1 MKSYILLGVMSIL
14 LFLTNCKRVNED
26 HHHPVDGE
34 ETATNHNEV
43 NFCAHKAEELG
54 FKTAIVQPTS
64 FQQVIKT
71 GGRIIAAQ
79 GKEATAS
86 ATISGIVSL
95 THTLVEG
102 VKVNQGTPLAKISS
116 KNTTEGEPYEKARI
130 AFEAAKSEYDRT
142 APLAKKKIISE
153 REFNPIKQTYE
164 EAKLAYDA
172 MQKYSSPSGQN
183 IPSPIQGYVKNIW
196 VKEGDYVEMGQ
207 PIASVTQTQHL
218 YLSAEVAERY
228 YNQLPYITSANFKTP
243 YQEECFSLEALNGK
257 LLSVGKSTKENANF
271 IPLTFAFENIKNIV
285 PGAYMDVYLLSQP
298 IPNQLVIP
306 LTALIEEQ
314 GLFHI
319 YVQLDEETYL
329 KKEVQLGMNNGNE
342 VQILS
347 GLHPND
353 KVIIK
358 GAQQLKLASAS
369 GAIPAHTHDH

>member
-1 MKSYILLGVMSIL
+1 MKFYILLGVMSAL
-14 LFLTNCKRVNED
+14 LFLTNCKRTEEN
-26 HHHPVDGE
+26 HHHHDE
-34 ETATNHNEV
+34 EEIEAKHNEV

-54 FKTAIVQPTS
+54 FQTRVIQPTN
-64 FQQVIKT
+64 FQHVIKT

-95 THTLVEG
+95 PHTLVEG
-102 VKVNQGTPLAKISS
+102 VKVNQGTPLANISS

-130 AFEAAKSEYDRT
+130 AFKSAKSEYDRT
-142 APLAKKKIISE
+142 QPLATKKIVSE
-153 REFNPIKQTYE
+153 KEFNQIKQTYE
-164 EAKLAYDA
+164 EAKLAFDA
-172 MQKYSSPSGQN
+172 MQRYNSPTGQN
-183 IPSPIQGYVKNIW
+183 IPAPIQGYVKNIW

-228 YNQLPYITSANFKTP
+228 YDQLPYITSANFKTP
-243 YQEECFSLEALNGK
+243 YQDECFSLETLNGK

-271 IPLTFAFENIKNIV
+271 IPLTFSFENIKNIV
-285 PGAYMDVYLLSQP
+285 PGAYMDVFLLSHP

-306 LTALIEEQ
+306 LSALIEEQ

-319 YVQLDEETYL
+319 YIQLDEETYL
-329 KKEVQLGMNNGNE
+329 KKEVKLGMNNGNE
-342 VQILS
+342 VQILN

-353 KVIIK
+353 KVVVK

-369 GAIPAHTHDH
+369 GAIPAHSHHH

>member
-1 MKSYILLGVMSIL
+1 MKSYILWGVISAL
-14 LFLTNCKRVNED
+14 LFLTNCKRAED
-26 HHHPVDGE
+26 NHHHHDE
-34 ETATNHNEV
+34 EEIETKHNEV
-43 NFCAHKAEELG
+43 NFCAHTANQLG
-54 FKTAIVQPTS
+54 FQTVEIQPTN
-64 FQQVIKT
+64 FQHVIKT

-102 VKVNQGTPLAKISS
+102 VKVNQGSSLAKISS

-130 AFEAAKSEYDRT
+130 AFESAKSEYDRT
-142 APLAKKKIISE
+142 QPLATKKIVSE
-153 REFNPIKQTYE
+153 KEFNQIKQTYE
-164 EAKLAYDA
+164 EAKLAFDA
-172 MQKYSSPSGQN
+172 MQRYSSPTGQN
-183 IPSPIQGYVKNIW
+183 IPAPIQGYVKNIW

-228 YNQLPYITSANFKTP
+228 YDQLPYITSANFKTP
-243 YQEECFSLEALNGK
+243 YQDECFSLETLNGK

-271 IPLTFAFENIKNIV
+271 IPLTFSFENIKNIV
-285 PGAYMDVYLLSQP
+285 PGAYMDVFLLSHP

-306 LTALIEEQ
+306 LSALIEEQ

-319 YVQLDEETYL
+319 YIQLDEETYL
-329 KKEVQLGMNNGNE
+329 KKEVKLGMNNGNE
-342 VQILS
+342 VQILN

-353 KVIIK
+353 KVVVK

-369 GAIPAHTHDH
+369 GAIPAHSHDH